1 MNTVK
6 SFFHKHLKVV
16 IPVFFLLYLIIGACA
31 PFFYYQSLSLRQ
43 SGRSGKP
50 NITKAPRGRSGLCFL
65 KPI

>member
-31 PFFYYQSLSLRQ
+31 PFFYYQSLSPEAERQ
-43 SGRSGKP
+43 IRETQYYQSTPGPERVMP
-50 NITKAPRGRSGLCFL
+50 
-65 KPI
+65 